1 MIEESPNRRKIE
13 VGLISSIC
21 LVLLIV
27 LSLTLFVVLTLQTNR
42 EYIGVAAR
50 AQLRGAVTPTPKFHR
65 ILVAVFAAV
74 NKAPLNLQNAVFC
87 ENATCFEQ
95 ARRVM
100 GYVEWSREP
109 CDDFYTYAC
118 KGYHVS
124 VANSASKYPITQG
137 AQEQLRAAVEEVL
150 ANCND
155 GRQRAIAERVRRH
168 DVQPQAVLP
177 AQELRPG
184 AAHAG
189 VARGPQLLVLPAHHG
204 AQGRRPREPPAHDRA
219 PGRAELTAPRAL
231 FDDADFQR
239 EYMQAIRDLAITL
252 GFDNVNET
260 GRIFKLEQMLS
271 KGTTSPRA
279 RAPYY
284 KKVKLGSLFLD
295 KWNIYMYLSNVLGEN
310 MSPEDEVALR
320 SEKYFSRFLKSLKT
334 TEWGTVNNFIVFRL
348 VQFLS
353 PLLMPKES
361 KILQFMYKY
370 GHALRPPPSKRTRCL
385 DIMEPYFK
393 PLLLTAAKITFKD
406 TETKRAEASRAIAN
420 LKDSF
425 KRMSINS
432 FYPHTEQ
439 STLNNK
445 LRRMRIY
452 YFYPYETKEYQYMK
466 QWYRSWVSMFLRSG
480 SRGRIYKSCLLL
492 CCSLINRQTQKK
504 LQYKYGQIVK
514 SFRNAGFEFAKSQAH
529 KTIQDF
535 EWKGSVF
542 QQDPF
547 YDADNNALYIP
558 ASLFEPPLYYGDSFL
573 PFSIPMYGWRIGV
586 KMFQAIDYR
595 GRTITDSAQYR
606 NWWGETLMAR
616 YNEVEKCFRG
626 AHGSLKL
633 ADESEL
639 YDHIAD
645 SAVVIVL
652 FREYKRVV
660 QSRVGPD
667 KDIRLRDIK
676 HFSGDNIFFLSLAH
690 RRGPASNVKIRL
702 TRVPNDSARAEM
714 LQPPGPATGGSN
726 GMLPSPNNARFQFPV
741 RHAGKCADRG
751 LRGDTEDDAFHR
763 QPPDGDSHRD
773 RAMPSQWPCG
783 PTRIPSAV
791 VSAASLPRPCLNQ
804 HSSQRAHYVAR
815 KDLVITSHWCLNI
828 RQGHVCGHSCPLEG

>member
-1 MIEESPNRRKIE
+1 MSTLTTERRTTTTSTNVSTSTRPRPRSWLDMIEESPNRRKIE

-27 LSLTLFVVLTLQTNR
+27 LSLTLFVVLTLQTS
-42 EYIGVAAR
+42 
-50 AQLRGAVTPTPKFHR
+50 P
-65 ILVAVFAAV
+65 V
-74 NKAPLNLQNAVFC
+74 NKAPVNLQNAVFC

-150 ANCND
+150 ANWHANMKPTDNFYLRYGVNLFQECMQGVTDAKEQLQSVFADMTYNHKPFFLPKSFD
-155 GRQRAIAERVRRH
+155 LEPHTLASRVGRNFWFFPLITVRKDVDLENRQRMIVH
-168 DVQPQAVLP
+168 LD
-177 AQELRPG
+177 
-184 AAHAG
+184 
-189 VARGPQLLVLPAHHG
+189 
-204 AQGRRPREPPAHDRA
+204 EP
-219 PGRAELTAPRAL
+219 ELTAPRAL

-239 EYMQAIRDLAITL
+239 EYMQAIRDLAINL
-252 GFDNVNET
+252 GFENVNET

-271 KGTTSPRA
+271 KGTTSSRA

-393 PLLLTAAKITFKD
+393 PLLLTAAKVTFKD

-420 LKDSF
+420 LKESF
-425 KRMSINS
+425 KRMSIRS

-466 QWYRSWVSMFLRSG
+466 QWYRSW
-480 SRGRIYKSCLLL
+480 
-492 CCSLINRQTQKK
+492 KK

-616 YNEVEKCFRG
+616 YNEVEKCFRN

-667 KDIRLRDIK
+667 RDIRLRDIK
-676 HFSGDNIFFLSLAH
+676 QFSGDNLFFLSLAH
-690 RRGPASNVKIRL
+690 GV
-702 TRVPNDSARAEM
+702 
-714 LQPPGPATGGSN
+714 
-726 GMLPSPNNARFQFPV
+726 
-741 RHAGKCADRG
+741 C
-751 LRGDTEDDAFHR
+751 
-763 QPPDGDSHRD
+763 
-773 RAMPSQWPCG
+773 
-783 PTRIPSAV
+783 TRIFSDAAQVQKKGGKRIAQERLNMALTHWPMFKSLYECPS
-791 VSAASLPRPCLNQ
+791 SAHMVP
-804 HSSQRAHYVAR
+804 QRR
-815 KDLVITSHWCLNI
+815 CMFW
-828 RQGHVCGHSCPLEG
+828 

>member
-1 MIEESPNRRKIE
+1 MSTYASSGRRTSTAASTTRPPARTWLDMIEESPNRRKIE

-27 LSLTLFVVLTLQTNR
+27 LSLTLFVVLTLQNN
-42 EYIGVAAR
+42 
-50 AQLRGAVTPTPKFHR
+50 P
-65 ILVAVFAAV
+65 V
-74 NKAPLNLQNAVFC
+74 NKAPLNLQNVVFC

-150 ANCND
+150 ANWHANMKPTDNFYLRYGVNLFQECMQGVADSKEQLQSVFADMTYNHKPFFLPKSFD
-155 GRQRAIAERVRRH
+155 LEPHTLASRVGRNFWFFPLISVRKDVDLENRQRMIVH
-168 DVQPQAVLP
+168 LD
-177 AQELRPG
+177 
-184 AAHAG
+184 
-189 VARGPQLLVLPAHHG
+189 
-204 AQGRRPREPPAHDRA
+204 EPS
-219 PGRAELTAPRAL
+219 LTAPRAL
-231 FDDADFQR
+231 FDDPDFQR
-239 EYMQAIRDLAITL
+239 EYLQAIRDLTIAL

-260 GRIFKLEQMLS
+260 VRIFKLEQMLA

-320 SEKYFSRFLKSLKT
+320 SERYFSRFLKALKT

-370 GHALRPPPSKRTRCL
+370 THALRPPPSKRTRCL

-406 TETKRAEASRAIAN
+406 TESKRAEASRAIAN
-420 LKDSF
+420 LKESF

-466 QWYRSWVSMFLRSG
+466 QWYRSW
-480 SRGRIYKSCLLL
+480 
-492 CCSLINRQTQKK
+492 KK

-542 QQDPF
+542 QQDPY

-616 YNEVEKCFRG
+616 YNEVEKCFRH

-633 ADESEL
+633 ADDSEL

-660 QSRVGPD
+660 HSRVGPD

-676 HFSGDNIFFLSLAH
+676 HFSGDNLFFLSLAH
-690 RRGPASNVKIRL
+690 GV
-702 TRVPNDSARAEM
+702 
-714 LQPPGPATGGSN
+714 
-726 GMLPSPNNARFQFPV
+726 
-741 RHAGKCADRG
+741 C
-751 LRGDTEDDAFHR
+751 
-763 QPPDGDSHRD
+763 
-773 RAMPSQWPCG
+773 
-783 PTRIPSAV
+783 TRIFTDAAQVEKKGGKRIAQDRLNMALTHWPKFKSLYECSSSAHMV
-791 VSAASLPRPCLNQ
+791 P
-804 HSSQRAHYVAR
+804 QRR
-815 KDLVITSHWCLNI
+815 CMFW
-828 RQGHVCGHSCPLEG
+828 

>member
-1 MIEESPNRRKIE
+1 MRPTDNFYLRYG
-13 VGLISSIC
+13 VN
-21 LVLLIV
+21 
-27 LSLTLFVVLTLQTNR
+27 LFQECMQGVTDAKEQLQS
-42 EYIGVAAR
+42 
-50 AQLRGAVTPTPKFHR
+50 
-65 ILVAVFAAV
+65 VFADMTYNHKPFFLPKSFDLEPHTLASRV
-74 NKAPLNLQNAVFC
+74 GRNFWFFPLITVRKDVDL
-87 ENATCFEQ
+87 EN
-95 ARRVM
+95 
-100 GYVEWSREP
+100 
-109 CDDFYTYAC
+109 
-118 KGYHVS
+118 
-124 VANSASKYPITQG
+124 
-137 AQEQLRAAVEEVL
+137 
-150 ANCND
+150 
-155 GRQRAIAERVRRH
+155 RQRMIVHLDE
-168 DVQPQAVLP
+168 P
-177 AQELRPG
+177 ELS
-184 AAHAG
+184 
-189 VARGPQLLVLPAHHG
+189 
-204 AQGRRPREPPAHDRA
+204 
-219 PGRAELTAPRAL
+219 APRAL
-231 FDDADFQR
+231 FEDSDFQR
-239 EYMQAIRDLAITL
+239 EYLQAIRDLAITL

-260 GRIFKLEQMLS
+260 ARIFKLEQMLS

-334 TEWGTVNNFIVFRL
+334 TEWGTVNNYIVFRL

-361 KILQFMYKY
+361 KILQFMYRY

-406 TETKRAEASRAIAN
+406 TEAKRAEASRAIAN
-420 LKDSF
+420 LKESF

-452 YFYPYETKEYQYMK
+452 YFYPYETKEHQYMK
-466 QWYRSWVSMFLRSG
+466 QWYRSW
-480 SRGRIYKSCLLL
+480 
-492 CCSLINRQTQKK
+492 KK

-606 NWWGETLMAR
+606 NWWGETLMSR
-616 YNEVEKCFRG
+616 YSEVEKCFRV
-626 AHGSLKL
+626 AHDSLKL
-633 ADESEL
+633 ADDSEL

-652 FREYKRVV
+652 FREYKRIV
-660 QSRVGPD
+660 QSRVGPE

-676 HFSGDNIFFLSLAH
+676 HFSGDNLFFLSLAH
-690 RRGPASNVKIRL
+690 GV
-702 TRVPNDSARAEM
+702 
-714 LQPPGPATGGSN
+714 
-726 GMLPSPNNARFQFPV
+726 
-741 RHAGKCADRG
+741 C
-751 LRGDTEDDAFHR
+751 
-763 QPPDGDSHRD
+763 
-773 RAMPSQWPCG
+773 
-783 PTRIPSAV
+783 TRIFSDASQVQKKGGKRTAQERLNMALTHWPKFKSLYECPS
-791 VSAASLPRPCLNQ
+791 SAHMVP
-804 HSSQRAHYVAR
+804 QRR
-815 KDLVITSHWCLNI
+815 CMFW
-828 RQGHVCGHSCPLEG
+828 

>member
-1 MIEESPNRRKIE
+1 MSTATNSERRTTVLSTMTGPQPRSWLDMIEESPNRRKVE
-13 VGLISSIC
+13 VGLITSIC

-27 LSLTLFVVLTLQTNR
+27 LALTLFVVLTINT
-42 EYIGVAAR
+42 
-50 AQLRGAVTPTPKFHR
+50 TP
-65 ILVAVFAAV
+65 VS
-74 NKAPLNLQNAVFC
+74 KAPLNLHNAVFC

-124 VANSASKYPITQG
+124 VAHSASKYPITQG
-137 AQEQLRAAVEEVL
+137 AQDTLRAAVEDVL
-150 ANCND
+150 ANWHADMKPSDNFYLRY
-155 GRQRAIAERVRRH
+155 GVS
-168 DVQPQAVLP
+168 LF
-177 AQELRPG
+177 QECMQ
-184 AAHAG
+184 G
-189 VARGPQLLVLPAHHG
+189 VSDSKEQLLSLFADMTYNHKPFFLPKSFDLEPHTLASRV
-204 AQGRRPREPPAHDRA
+204 GRNFWFFPLITVRKDVDLENRQHMIVHLDEPQ
-219 PGRAELTAPRAL
+219 LTAPKAL
-231 FDDADFQR
+231 FEDPEFQSD
-239 EYMQAIRDLAITL
+239 YLKAMRDLSISL

-260 GRIFKLEQMLS
+260 LRIFKLEQMLAR
-271 KGTTSPRA
+271 GTTHLRA
-279 RAPYY
+279 RVPFY

-320 SEKYFSRFLKSLKT
+320 SEKYFTRFLKALKT
-334 TEWGTVNNFIVFRL
+334 TEWGTVNNYIVFRL

-353 PLLMPKES
+353 PLLLS
-361 KILQFMYKY
+361 KDSKVLQFMYKY

-385 DIMEPYFK
+385 DALEPYFK
-393 PLLLTAAKITFKD
+393 PLLLTAAKITFRD
-406 TETKRAEASRAIAN
+406 TEIKRAEASRAIAN
-420 LKDSF
+420 LKESF
-425 KRMSINS
+425 KRMSVRS

-466 QWYRSWVSMFLRSG
+466 QWYRSW
-480 SRGRIYKSCLLL
+480 
-492 CCSLINRQTQKK
+492 KK

-529 KTIQDF
+529 KTLQDF

-542 QQDPF
+542 QQDPY

-573 PFSIPMYGWRIGV
+573 PFSIPMYGWRIGT

-616 YNEVEKCFRG
+616 YAEVEKCFRN
-626 AHGSLKL
+626 AHGSLKASTFSPLDWL
-633 ADESEL
+633 ADDSEL

-660 QSRVGPD
+660 EKRVGPNR
-667 KDIRLRDIK
+667 DIRLRDIK
-676 HFSGDNIFFLSLAH
+676 HFSGDNLFFLSLAH
-690 RRGPASNVKIRL
+690 GV
-702 TRVPNDSARAEM
+702 
-714 LQPPGPATGGSN
+714 
-726 GMLPSPNNARFQFPV
+726 
-741 RHAGKCADRG
+741 C
-751 LRGDTEDDAFHR
+751 
-763 QPPDGDSHRD
+763 
-773 RAMPSQWPCG
+773 
-783 PTRIPSAV
+783 TRIFSD
-791 VSAASLPRPCLNQ
+791 AAQVEKKGGKRVAQERLNMALTHWPMFKSLYQC
-804 HSSQRAHYVAR
+804 SSGAPMVPQRR
-815 KDLVITSHWCLNI
+815 CMFW
-828 RQGHVCGHSCPLEG
+828 

>member
-1 MIEESPNRRKIE
+1 MSTLTTERRTTTTSTNATTSTRPRPRSWLDIIEESPNRRKIE

-27 LSLTLFVVLTLQTNR
+27 LSLTLFVVLTLQTN
-42 EYIGVAAR
+42 
-50 AQLRGAVTPTPKFHR
+50 P
-65 ILVAVFAAV
+65 V
-74 NKAPLNLQNAVFC
+74 NKAPVNLQNAVFC

-150 ANCND
+150 ANWHANMKPMDNFYLRYGVNLFQECMQGVTDAKEQLQSVFADMTYNHKPFFLPKSFD
-155 GRQRAIAERVRRH
+155 LEPHTLASRVGRNFWFFPLITVRKDVDLENRQRMIVH
-168 DVQPQAVLP
+168 LD
-177 AQELRPG
+177 
-184 AAHAG
+184 
-189 VARGPQLLVLPAHHG
+189 
-204 AQGRRPREPPAHDRA
+204 EP
-219 PGRAELTAPRAL
+219 ELTAPRAL

-239 EYMQAIRDLAITL
+239 EYLQAIRDLAINL

-271 KGTTSPRA
+271 KGTTSSRA

-393 PLLLTAAKITFKD
+393 PLLLTAAKVTFKD

-420 LKDSF
+420 LKESF
-425 KRMSINS
+425 KRMSIKS

-466 QWYRSWVSMFLRSG
+466 QWYRSW
-480 SRGRIYKSCLLL
+480 
-492 CCSLINRQTQKK
+492 KK

-616 YNEVEKCFRG
+616 YNEVEKCFRN

-676 HFSGDNIFFLSLAH
+676 QFSGDNLFFLSLAH
-690 RRGPASNVKIRL
+690 GV
-702 TRVPNDSARAEM
+702 
-714 LQPPGPATGGSN
+714 
-726 GMLPSPNNARFQFPV
+726 
-741 RHAGKCADRG
+741 C
-751 LRGDTEDDAFHR
+751 
-763 QPPDGDSHRD
+763 
-773 RAMPSQWPCG
+773 
-783 PTRIPSAV
+783 TRIFSDAAQVQKKGGKRIAQERLNMALTHWPMFKSLYECPS
-791 VSAASLPRPCLNQ
+791 SAHMVP
-804 HSSQRAHYVAR
+804 QRR
-815 KDLVITSHWCLNI
+815 CMFW
-828 RQGHVCGHSCPLEG
+828 